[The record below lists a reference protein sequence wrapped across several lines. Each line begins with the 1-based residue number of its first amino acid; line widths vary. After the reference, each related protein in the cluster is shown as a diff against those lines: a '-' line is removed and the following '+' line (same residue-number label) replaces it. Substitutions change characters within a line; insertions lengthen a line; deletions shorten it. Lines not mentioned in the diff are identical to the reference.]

1 MLVENKNG
9 YFTNLIKNMFSIF
22 NIQASPENLYG
33 ISEIIIFESLT
44 SLLFYSWFA
53 PNLYPGLQQIIL
65 TNLISIPFLSAIP
78 ISSMASKT
86 TLEDYLAEK
95 LNLKE
100 ALMLS
105 MGGIPSVLVS
115 QYIIGAIFIGGF
127 YVPKITFQALL
138 VTSGSKMIT
147 RPLLQLLYE
156 IVLGKVPSKIKKFD
170 RNLMKQSESQFAQL
184 LRWFTQDKK
193 NEQIGGE
200 ILRMAQ
206 TM

>member
-86 TLEDYLAEK
+86 TLEDYLQEK

-105 MGGIPSVLVS
+105 TQGIPSVLVS

-184 LRWFTQDKK
+184 LRWFTEDKK